1 MTNRAAHA
9 GRYEADTRGDHRTR
23 QQVLSESDQE
33 LGVDGTGE
41 QGASEPLGGPEKRA
55 ENIKKEL

>member
-1 MTNRAAHA
+1 MFSREKQKNSTVRRVGSVTNRAAHA

-41 QGASEPLGGPEKRA
+41 
-55 ENIKKEL
+55 